1 MNSIYQRLIAL
12 FLTTIL
18 LTGCFGPESP
28 QEVTHEFWEAVI
40 THNNEDALE
49 YSTLID
55 LNRYNAFNRKWDGYQ
70 VVTGK
75 LMIDANQAEV
85 ETKLSQI
92 NKTGEQDIKV
102 TTYLIKQDKKWK
114 VDYVRT
120 AKLLEGDGHLFGQF
134 LGQLDQLSK
143 NLSSALNESSKK
155 FSIEMQR
162 LEDELKLFSQSTSD
176 EANKILEHHGDKLKQ
191 RLKELA
197 ESIDRALKEHE
208 DTLTDDE
215 KSTLLK
221 VSDDLEKNQQTLS
234 EPTVNNINQSNRHII
249 NVQQQLNK
257 INNEKIAGYKKQWNK
272 WQDSFEAEVQAL
284 LDDLSKQTV
293 NNN

>member
-28 QEVTHEFWEAVI
+28 QEVTREFWEAVI
-40 THNNEDALE
+40 THNTEDVLE
-49 YSTLID
+49 NSTLID
-55 LNRYNAFNRKWDGYQ
+55 LNRYNAFNRKWEGYQ

-92 NKTGEQDIKV
+92 NKTGEHNIKV

-120 AKLLEGDGHLFGQF
+120 AKLLEGDVFGQF

-143 NLSSALNESSKK
+143 NISSALNESSKK

-162 LEDELKLFSQSTSD
+162 LEDELKLFAQSTSD

-257 INNEKIAGYKKQWNK
+257 INNEKIADYKKQWNK

>member
-12 FLTTIL
+12 FLTTTL
-18 LTGCFGPESP
+18 LTACFSPESP
-28 QEVTHEFWEAVI
+28 QEVTREFWEAVI
-40 THNNEDALE
+40 THNTEDLLE

-55 LNRYNAFNRKWDGYQ
+55 PNSYDAFNRKWEGYQ

-92 NKTGEQDIKV
+92 NKTSEHDKKV

-120 AKLLEGDGHLFGQF
+120 AKLLEGDIFGQF
-134 LGQLDQLSK
+134 FGQLDKLSK
-143 NLSSALNESSKK
+143 NLSSAFNESSKK
-155 FSIEMQR
+155 FSIEIQR
-162 LEDELKLFSQSTSD
+162 LEDELKLFSQSSSD
-176 EANKILEHHGDKLKQ
+176 EANKILEHHGDQLKQ

-197 ESIDRALKEHE
+197 DSIDRALKEQE

-249 NVQQQLNK
+249 NAQQQLNK
-257 INNEKIAGYKKQWNK
+257 INNKKMASYKKQWNK